1 MFKTILIAIVIL
13 LAIFNAIAFWCA
25 CIVAG
30 KTDREMNLK

>member
-1 MFKTILIAIVIL
+1 MFEIILIAIGIL
-13 LAIFNAIAFWCA
+13 LAVFNAIAFWCA

>member
-1 MFKTILIAIVIL
+1 MFKTILIAIVIF
-13 LAIFNAIAFWCA
+13 LAILNAIACWCA